1 MAQGDRTMRT
11 IKQMADELGISKQ
24 TAYRWIKRNH
34 ISEAHQDGKTMQYD
48 DAVFS
53 RMKTAFSQDNATSE
67 AHQNTSNHIN
77 DTNDDTMLKWYQ
89 DQIAAKDK
97 QIEELHQLL
106 NQSHQIQGALLAENT
121 KLHALVEASQHEPE
135 DPVQAPE
142 GKEEEVPAN
151 ESEAVQAI
159 SEAPEVP
166 IIEQHGEVPPQAK
179 RSLLE
184 KLRAAF
190 NEFKKD

>member
-1 MAQGDRTMRT
+1 
-11 IKQMADELGISKQ
+11 MADELGISKQ

-34 ISEAHQDGKTMQYD
+34 ISEVHQDGKTMQYD
-48 DAVFS
+48 DAVFD
-53 RMKTAFSQDNATSE
+53 RMKSVFSQESTTSE
-67 AHQNTSNHIN
+67 AHQNASNHIN
-77 DTNDDTMLKWYQ
+77 DTTDDTTLKWYQ

-121 KLHALVEASQHEPE
+121 KLHALVESSQNATEASTSHLEE
-135 DPVQAPE
+135 
-142 GKEEEVPAN
+142 KEEEVPVQA
-151 ESEAVQAI
+151 EEAVQAF

-166 IIEQHGEVPPQAK
+166 IIEQHGEEPPQAK

>member
-1 MAQGDRTMRT
+1 MRT

-121 KLHALVEASQHEPE
+121 KLHALVEASQNETGASTSPLDE
-135 DPVQAPE
+135 
-142 GKEEEVPAN
+142 KEEEVPVN
-151 ESEAVQAI
+151 ESEGVQATT
-159 SEAPEVP
+159 EPLEVP
-166 IIEQHGEVPPQAK
+166 VNEQVRAEPPQAK

-190 NEFKKD
+190 NELKKD

>member
-1 MAQGDRTMRT
+1 MRT
-11 IKQMADELGISKQ
+11 IKQMADELGITKI
-24 TAYRWIKRNH
+24 TAYRWIKANN
-34 ISEAHQDGKTMQYD
+34 IIEVSQQTQTKWYD
-48 DAVFS
+48 DTVFNL
-53 RMKTAFSQDNATSE
+53 MKEHFETHRTGTSE
-67 AHQNTSNHIN
+67 TQQNTANHYN
-77 DTNDDTMLKWYQ
+77 DTVDDTMLKWYQ

-121 KLHALVEASQHEPE
+121 KLHALVEASQHEAG

-142 GKEEEVPAN
+142 GKEEEVPVN
-151 ESEAVQAI
+151 ESEGVQA
-159 SEAPEVP
+159 STEPLEAPVN
-166 IIEQHGEVPPQAK
+166 EQVRAVPPQAK

>member
-1 MAQGDRTMRT
+1 MRT

-34 ISEAHQDGKTMQYD
+34 ISEVHQDGKTMQYD
-48 DAVFS
+48 DAVFD
-53 RMKTAFSQDNATSE
+53 RMKSVFSQESATSE
-67 AHQNTSNHIN
+67 AHQNASNHIN
-77 DTNDDTMLKWYQ
+77 DTTDDTTLKWYQ

-121 KLHALVEASQHEPE
+121 KLHVLVESSQNAPE
-135 DPVQAPE
+135 APTIHLEEKEEKVPVQ
-142 GKEEEVPAN
+142 EEK
-151 ESEAVQAI
+151 AVQAHTEPL
-159 SEAPEVP
+159 EASVNK
-166 IIEQHGEVPPQAK
+166 QDGGVPPQAK

>member
-1 MAQGDRTMRT
+1 MYCIRGDVVRLT
-11 IKQMADELGISKQ
+11 IKEYASSRGVSYEAVRMQLKRYGQQLDGFIERQGRTQYLTDEAVAFLDSKR
-24 TAYRWIKRNH
+24 AN
-34 ISEAHQDGKTMQYD
+34 SEA
-48 DAVFS
+48 
-53 RMKTAFSQDNATSE
+53 TANHNS
-67 AHQNTSNHIN
+67 NT
-77 DTNDDTMLKWYQ
+77 TDDTMLKWYQ

-121 KLHALVEASQHEPE
+121 KLHALVETSQHEPE

-142 GKEEEVPAN
+142 GKEEEVPVN
-151 ESEAVQAI
+151 ESEVVQATT
-159 SEAPEVP
+159 EPLETPVN
-166 IIEQHGEVPPQAK
+166 EQVRAVPPQAK

>member
-1 MAQGDRTMRT
+1 MRT

-34 ISEAHQDGKTMQYD
+34 ISEVYQDGKTMQYD

-53 RMKTAFSQDNATSE
+53 RMKSAFSQESATSE

-77 DTNDDTMLKWYQ
+77 DTTDDTMLKWYQ

-121 KLHALVEASQHEPE
+121 KLHALVEASQHEAG

-142 GKEEEVPAN
+142 GKEEEAPVN
-151 ESEAVQAI
+151 ESEVVQATT
-159 SEAPEVP
+159 EPLETPVN
-166 IIEQHGEVPPQAK
+166 EQVRAVPPQAK

>member
-1 MAQGDRTMRT
+1 MRLT
-11 IKQMADELGISKQ
+11 IKEYALSRGVSYEAVRMQLKRYGQQLDGLIERQGRTQYLTDEAVAFLDSKR
-24 TAYRWIKRNH
+24 AN
-34 ISEAHQDGKTMQYD
+34 SEA
-48 DAVFS
+48 
-53 RMKTAFSQDNATSE
+53 TANHNS
-67 AHQNTSNHIN
+67 NT
-77 DTNDDTMLKWYQ
+77 TDDTMLKWYQ

-121 KLHALVEASQHEPE
+121 KLHALVEASQNEPE
-135 DPVQAPE
+135 APTSPLE
-142 GKEEEVPAN
+142 EKEEEVPVN
-151 ESEAVQAI
+151 ESEGVQAYTEPM
-159 SEAPEVP
+159 EASVNEV
-166 IIEQHGEVPPQAK
+166 GGAVPPQAK